1 MRIEITEETIR
12 DGLKSAMDDLDL
24 LTLDPSFI
32 TEDEILSFL
41 DDCYQTVV
49 DYYDLFGTIRTDY
62 RDIVMDTARLY
73 GLED

>member
-1 MRIEITEETIR
+1 MKIEITEETIR
-12 DGLKSAMDDLDL
+12 DGLKSAMEDLDL

-32 TEDEILSFL
+32 TKEEIPSFL

-49 DYYDLFGTIRTDY
+49 DYYDLFGTIRADY

-73 GLED
+73 GLEE